1 MIRVRQYTDP
11 VLTDQQLMA
20 LSPAERSD
28 LSRRLAEL
36 VAPGPVPEPAMARGR
51 HRFVVLLTVSCA
63 VLVPWIIF
71 LAATLPHRY
80 IASHWTLTWVGFDL
94 ALLASLAGTAVLAW
108 LGRQVMIVAC
118 FVTATLLVCDAWF
131 DITTSS
137 TWRDTAFSIADAAL
151 IELPLAGLL
160 VWVGFKLM
168 RFAVLR
174 ASRLSGIDATSLL
187 EVPLLG
193 LPVLASGPDQNA
205 R

>member
-1 MIRVRQYTDP
+1 
-11 VLTDQQLMA
+11 VLTDEQLMA

-36 VAPGPVPEPAMARGR
+36 VSPGPVPEPAMARGR
-51 HRFVVLLTVSCA
+51 HRFVVLLTLSCT

-71 LAATLPHRY
+71 LALTLPHRY
-80 IASHWTLTWVGFDL
+80 VASHWTLTWVGFDL
-94 ALLASLAGTAVLAW
+94 ALLLSLAATSVLAW
-108 LGRQVMIVAC
+108 RGRQVMIVAC
-118 FVTATLLVCDAWF
+118 FITATLLVCDAWF
-131 DITTSS
+131 DVTTSS
-137 TWRDTAFSIADAAL
+137 TWRDAAFSIADAAL
-151 IELPLAGLL
+151 VELPLAALL

-174 ASRLSGIDATSLL
+174 ASRLSGNDVDSLL

-193 LPVLASGPDQNA
+193 LPVLAPGSDGNA